1 MWNISTRKWIY
12 EITIYIIDIT
22 IIKTIHCLWTINM
35 AVDDNLRFTKGRY
48 AVLNTCIKF
57 YNVFLSVIMY
67 VIFISI
73 IQIGFFVFY
82 FWKHCVVEIYCKS
95 QTSWFFWGSFF
106 TATFHDYCVHLQMCT
121 KISLKNKSRCNCI
134 ILTINM
140 SCDIHCTFLYFT
152 SIRNLFLLIQYVSK
166 LLQWNFQLS
175 VN

>member
-35 AVDDNLRFTKGRY
+35 AVD
-48 AVLNTCIKF
+48 IKF
-57 YNVFLSVIMY
+57 MITWDLLKVATLS
-67 VIFISI
+67 SI
-73 IQIGFFVFY
+73 HVY

-106 TATFHDYCVHLQMCT
+106 TATFYDYCVHLQMCT